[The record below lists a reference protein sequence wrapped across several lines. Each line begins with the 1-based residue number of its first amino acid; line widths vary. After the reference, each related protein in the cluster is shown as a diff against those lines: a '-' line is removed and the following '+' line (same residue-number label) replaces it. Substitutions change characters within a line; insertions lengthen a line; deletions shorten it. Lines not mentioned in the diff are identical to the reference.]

1 MIRRFIPYVLLVTA
15 LCAGCRSHK
24 EVAKTTSLSA
34 DTVSVH
40 TETAVL
46 ASIDSAFR
54 RFDMDFDT
62 LHVAMRLDSAELSPR
77 VEIRAVRGRI
87 HSRSRQYRDAVQ
99 AHQRLDTIAY
109 NIASNDSTTEHTAST
124 GVYDPPNTTAIFVVL
139 TAALL
144 LAFGLYLYFNR
155 KQ

>member
-15 LCAGCRSHK
+15 LCGCRSHK
-24 EVAKTTSLSA
+24 EVAKSTVISA

-40 TETAVL
+40 TETASL

-54 RFDMDFDT
+54 CFNMDFDT
-62 LHVAMRLDSAELSPR
+62 LHVAMRLDSAELSR
-77 VEIRAVRGRI
+77 SVEFRAVRGRI
-87 HSRSRQYRDAVQ
+87 HSRSRQYRDVVK

-109 NIASNDSTTEHTAST
+109 NITSNDSTTEHTAST

-139 TAALL
+139 SAALL
-144 LAFGLYLYFNR
+144 LALGLYIYFNR